1 MKIRFIIINA
11 PFILDHVFDNIKT
24 MTKGIFL
31 YDFEKAFDSVNWN
44 FLFKTLKF
52 ILGKFL
58 R

>member
-1 MKIRFIIINA
+1 MKIRFIVINA

-44 FLFKTLKF
+44 FY
-52 ILGKFL
+52 I
-58 R
+58 